1 MKQTFHSGRQRKAS
15 SHKTNNRDGNS
26 GKALNKNLVSVI
38 TGGGSIKSRPSN
50 PRYQKT
56 QNAKTSSGKVST
68 KKLNLTITPQDP
80 RLNGHESAMSPA
92 AVLKKIK
99 RTVVK
104 PSRWDAKS
112 KQTVKDLRKY
122 ISKQGG

>member
-15 SHKTNNRDGNS
+15 SHKTNNRDGS
-26 GKALNKNLVSVI
+26 GGKALSKSIKSVV
-38 TGGGSIKSRPSN
+38 TGGGTITSRPSN

-56 QNAKTSSGKVST
+56 QNAKTSSGKVGT
-68 KKLNLTITPQDP
+68 KKLNLTTSNQDP

-92 AVLKKIK
+92 AVIKKIK
-99 RTVVK
+99 RTVIK
-104 PSRWDAKS
+104 PSRWDAKT
-112 KQTVKDLRKY
+112 KQTNRDLRRY